1 MNEFPNFN
9 TQEEYD
15 EWLTKYDEHLEKYA
29 VIFSKVREKF
39 LPGTNNTELSDAW
52 LQTLF
57 HVTEIVKDS
66 VNGIQEPEV
75 TPQPE

>member
-1 MNEFPNFN
+1 MNQFPNFN

-29 VIFSKVREKF
+29 AIYSKVREKF
-39 LPGTNNTELSDAW
+39 LPGVNNTELSDAW
-52 LQTLF
+52 LQNLF
-57 HVTEIVKDS
+57 HVTESVKDS
-66 VNGIQEPEV
+66 VDEIQESED